1 MTSDWCYRCPRCG
14 SVNELEGE
22 ELNHGDGEETE
33 LECYD
38 CGQKVKCTAYV
49 SIDYQFSVKDPF
61 NEEDEYNVGVELHHR
76 TGTDPSRHENYVSY
90 LEDAYEWEDI
100 HRLLTEQ
107 EEEE

>member
-49 SIDYQFSVKDPF
+49 SIDYQFSVKDPV
-61 NEEDEYNVGVELHHR
+61 NEDTYNVGVELRHIF
-76 TGTDPSRHENYVSY
+76 GTDPSRHENYIPH
-90 LEDAYEWEDI
+90 LEDEDDWEDI
-100 HRLLTEQ
+100 NRILTEQ
-107 EEEE
+107 EDEE